1 MKVKMLKALALT
13 ALVLAPAIAKEV
25 PVDKHGD
32 RDLKVERLTLE
43 RKIQ

>member
-13 ALVLAPAIAKEV
+13 ALVFAPAIAKGV